1 MCLRVWVFVC
11 LRVARSFHKYP
22 NPQTPKS
29 TNTNMARVLFIL
41 TKIILLTGL
50 VFIKV
55 KEEEW
60 ALILKPWG
68 KIVSLGYKFSDLTH
82 ALLNFFIFALGLNL
96 VLIFMSGIY
105 RRRQRLPR
113 GKMDNVLAGLS
124 NIYILMMTAAVVMT
138 VLSFFGIDPKNL
150 FTGLSIVAA
159 AIAIV
164 TRDYIA
170 NIISGIAISFSDE
183 ISIGDYV
190 QIGEHKG
197 RVTDITISRIA
208 LQNDDDDIIYILHN
222 TVYTGEIINYTKKGI
237 RKVNIE
243 FELNLIY
250 LDTIENLEDD
260 LIDSLEDYHAHIE
273 KDSFRLKIV
282 EIHKDSLLL
291 KFQYTL
297 KHIDR
302 DLEREIRRKTVRRVV
317 NHIRTDAGED

>member
-1 MCLRVWVFVC
+1 
-11 LRVARSFHKYP
+11 
-22 NPQTPKS
+22 
-29 TNTNMARVLFIL
+29 MARVLFIL

>member
-1 MCLRVWVFVC
+1 MMNYEHSGHLALFIVH
-11 LRVARSFHKYP
+11 RSSFP
-22 NPQTPKS
+22 
-29 TNTNMARVLFIL
+29 NMARILFIL
-41 TKIILLTGL
+41 TKIILLAGL

-82 ALLNFFIFALGLNL
+82 ALLHFFIFVLGLNL

-105 RRRQRLPR
+105 RRRQQLPK

-124 NIYILMMTAAVVMT
+124 NIYILLMTAAVVVT

-164 TRDYIA
+164 TKDYIA

-208 LQNDDDDIIYILHN
+208 LQNDDDDIIFILHN
-222 TVYTGEIINYTKKGI
+222 TVFISEIINYTKKGI
-237 RKVNIE
+237 RKVNIG

-250 LDTIENLEDD
+250 LDTIEDLEDD
-260 LIDSLEDYHAHIE
+260 LIDTLKDYHEHIE
-273 KDSFRLKIV
+273 EGSFRLKVV
-282 EIHKDSLLL
+282 EIHKDSLQL
-291 KFQYTL
+291 KFQFTL
-297 KHIDR
+297 KQINR
-302 DLEREIRRKTVRRVV
+302 DLEREIRRKTIRRVV
-317 NHIRTDAGED
+317 NHIRRDAQQV